1 MTRMA
6 MMLLMVRIM
15 MLTKRMFLVLSMKMI
30 MMTISSGVTSH
41 ISNISSN
48 FLPKYFPV
56 FSKLC

>member
-1 MTRMA
+1 